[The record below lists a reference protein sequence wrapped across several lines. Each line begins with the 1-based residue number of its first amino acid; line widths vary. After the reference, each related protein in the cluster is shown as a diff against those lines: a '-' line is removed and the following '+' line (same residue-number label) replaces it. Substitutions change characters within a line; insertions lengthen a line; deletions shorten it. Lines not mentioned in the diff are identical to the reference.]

1 MEKKLPKLFVE
12 INNFNFTI
20 VAGKFD
26 ENDNFKLLEKIIF
39 PHEVVKQNK
48 FTNIDEISST
58 IKKNV
63 EVIEGK
69 INYMFKDVI
78 LILDSFNQTS
88 INLSGYKKLNGSQV
102 LKENIS
108 YILNSLKLAITE
120 SEKEKTILH
129 IFNSKSILDG
139 VINENL
145 PIGLFGNFYTHE
157 LTFFLIENND
167 LKNVK
172 KIFEK
177 ISLNIEKILLK
188 SFSEGTQLIN
198 QNKNNQNFFKIT
210 INQDFSE
217 LFFFSGASFKYIEK
231 FNFGTNIIL
240 KDIEKICSININLIK
255 KFLGDNFETKKEI
268 NENDLLEKKYFSE
281 DKFRKIRKKLIYDI
295 ISARVEEIADIILTK
310 NINLHNFKNDSYRVF
325 VTLTESIFDKD
336 FEFYFSKNKIKLEY
350 IKKFDIES
358 SISNIAN
365 LSLYGW
371 RKEAIPVT
379 QSKSS
384 LVTRIFN
391 YLFG

>member
-129 IFNSKSILDG
+129 ISALILVERAG
-139 VINENL
+139 QKAIL
-145 PIGLFGNFYTHE
+145 IGDKGNRLKTIGHDARQDMQRMFGNKVM
-157 LTFFLIENND
+157 LNLW
-167 LKNVK
+167 VK
-172 KIFEK
+172 VKGGWSDDERALR
-177 ISLNIEKILLK
+177 SL
-188 SFSEGTQLIN
+188 G
-198 QNKNNQNFFKIT
+198 
-210 INQDFSE
+210 
-217 LFFFSGASFKYIEK
+217 
-231 FNFGTNIIL
+231 
-240 KDIEKICSININLIK
+240 
-255 KFLGDNFETKKEI
+255 
-268 NENDLLEKKYFSE
+268 
-281 DKFRKIRKKLIYDI
+281 YDGL
-295 ISARVEEIADIILTK
+295 D
-310 NINLHNFKNDSYRVF
+310 
-325 VTLTESIFDKD
+325 
-336 FEFYFSKNKIKLEY
+336 
-350 IKKFDIES
+350 
-358 SISNIAN
+358 
-365 LSLYGW
+365 
-371 RKEAIPVT
+371 
-379 QSKSS
+379 Q
-384 LVTRIFN
+384 
-391 YLFG
+391 